1 MNVVFASSFLTGQI
15 LSWALP
21 LAIFAAVCV
30 WFLVA
35 GRGRGGQR

>member
-1 MNVVFASSFLTGQI
+1 MIVVPASSFLTAQI

-30 WFLVA
+30 WFFLA
-35 GRGRGGQR
+35 LRRRGLR